1 MNAVLIL
8 LVSIVLH
15 VIGYVFYG
23 GWLAKQWG
31 IDPNR
36 PTPAHEMEDG
46 IDYVPAKAPV
56 LMGHHFS
63 SIAGAGPINGPIQ
76 AAVFGWVPVLLWVLI
91 GGVFFGG
98 VHDFGALFASIRHK
112 GQSIGEV
119 ISDSMGRTAKRIF
132 IIFGYLTLLLVV
144 AAFASIVANT
154 FGTTTSAGVMREGAA
169 LEANLSTAMISL
181 LFIVL
186 AMIFGFLVYRRNVSV
201 GPATAIGI
209 LGIVAIV
216 FIGLNFHP
224 VALSYNVWMWVLGL
238 YILVA
243 SVTPVWILLQPR
255 DYLSSY
261 LLYFMIVVSVI
272 GVLGAAVTGTATLA
286 IPAFG
291 LAEAKGNGLFTTGSV
306 FPALFI
312 TIACGAISGFHSLV
326 SSGTTAK
333 QIDNERN
340 AQPIGYGA
348 MLIECVVAV
357 LALCAVGYVW
367 TDAVGEISADTGKLV
382 SAFASPTAVF
392 ATGISKMIGS
402 FTSEGV
408 QNVMYQMLVLAV
420 SVFCLTSLDTATRLA
435 RYMFQEFW
443 LEDGETPEDVTD
455 GRRILVN
462 PIFATAVTVVLGI
475 ALGMTGYAKIWP
487 LFGAANQLLAALGLI
502 AVCAWLGNIGRNNK
516 MFFIPMCFML
526 VVTVVSLI
534 QTIIAKVTAGGDVWN
549 YIQALIAVLLVVL
562 AIVLA
567 VIAFRT
573 LVDQA
578 DRKDRLKA
586 SAMSNRSVRRGTSAM
601 KEAAKR
607 SAQDPSL
614 RSSGRGNRKSG
625 SRRGKKKR

>member
-1 MNAVLIL
+1 MNAALVLII
-8 LVSIVLH
+8 SIIVL
-15 VIGYVFYG
+15 VAGYIFYG
-23 GWLAKQWG
+23 GWLAKEWG
-31 IDPNR
+31 IDPSR
-36 PTPAHEMEDG
+36 TTPAHELEDG
-46 IDYVPAKAPV
+46 MDYVPAKAPV
-56 LMGHHFS
+56 LLGHHFS

-76 AAVFGWVPVLLWVLI
+76 AAVFGWIPVLLWVLI
-91 GGVFFGG
+91 GGIFFGG
-98 VHDFGALFASIRHK
+98 VHDFGALFASVRHK

-119 ISDSMGRTAKRIF
+119 ISSSMGRTAKRLF
-132 IIFGYLTLLLVV
+132 IIFSYLTLLLVV

-201 GPATAIGI
+201 GPATVFGVA
-209 LGIVAIV
+209 GIVVIV

-224 VALSYNVWMWVLGL
+224 VALSYNAWMWLLGL
-238 YILVA
+238 YILIA

-261 LLYFMIVVSVI
+261 LLYFMIIVSVV
-272 GVLGAAVTGTATLA
+272 GVLGAAITGSGTLA

-291 LAEAKGNGLFTTGSV
+291 LAEAKGNGLFTTGSL

-333 QIDNERN
+333 QIDNERD
-340 AQPIGYGA
+340 ARPIGYGS

-357 LALCAVGYVW
+357 LSLCAVGYVW
-367 TDAVGEISADTGKLV
+367 GDAVGEISAETGKLASV
-382 SAFASPTAVF
+382 FASPTAVF

-402 FTSEGV
+402 FTNEGV
-408 QNVMYQMLVLAV
+408 QNIMYQMLVLAV

-443 LEDGETPEDVTD
+443 LVDGETPDDVKD
-455 GRRILVN
+455 CRKLLVN
-462 PIFATAVTVVLGI
+462 PYFATAITVVLGI
-475 ALGMTGYAKIWP
+475 ALGMTGYTKIWP

-502 AVCAWLGNIGRNNK
+502 AVCAWLGDAGRNNR

-526 VVTVVSLI
+526 VVTIFSLV
-534 QTIIAKVTAGGDVWN
+534 QTVIAKVSAGGDIWN
-549 YIQALIAVLLVVL
+549 YIQALLAGLL
-562 AIVLA
+562 IVLA
-567 VIAFRT
+567 AVLAAIAFRT
-573 LVDQA
+573 L
-578 DRKDRLKA
+578 
-586 SAMSNRSVRRGTSAM
+586 SAQ
-601 KEAAKR
+601 AAK
-607 SAQDPSL
+607 
-614 RSSGRGNRKSG
+614 
-625 SRRGKKKR
+625 KKG

>member
-1 MNAVLIL
+1 MNAAVILIISIII
-8 LVSIVLH
+8 LVA
-15 VIGYVFYG
+15 GYIFYG

-31 IDPNR
+31 IDPSR

-46 IDYVPAKAPV
+46 MDYVPAKAPV

-91 GGVFFGG
+91 GGIFFGG

-119 ISDSMGRTAKRIF
+119 ISSSMGRTAKRLF
-132 IIFGYLTLLLVV
+132 IIFSYLTLLLVV

-169 LEANLSTAMISL
+169 LEANLSTAMISI

-186 AMIFGFLVYRRNVSV
+186 AMVFGFLVYRRNMAVA
-201 GPATAIGI
+201 PATVIGV

-224 VALSYNVWMWVLGL
+224 VALSYNAWMWLLGL
-238 YILVA
+238 YILIA

-261 LLYFMIVVSVI
+261 LLYFMIIVSII
-272 GVLGAAVTGTATLA
+272 GVLGAAITGTGSLA

-333 QIDNERN
+333 QIDNERD

-348 MLIECVVAV
+348 MLIECIVAV
-357 LALCAVGYVW
+357 LSLCAVGYVW
-367 TDAVGEISADTGKLV
+367 GDAVGEISADTGKLA
-382 SAFASPTAVF
+382 SLFASPTAV
-392 ATGISKMIGS
+392 
-402 FTSEGV
+402 
-408 QNVMYQMLVLAV
+408 QMLVLAV

-443 LEDGETPEDVTD
+443 LVDGETPDDVKD
-455 GRRILVN
+455 GRKLLVN
-462 PIFATAVTVVLGI
+462 PYFATAITVVLGI
-475 ALGMTGYAKIWP
+475 ALGMTGYTKIWP

-502 AVCAWLGNIGRNNK
+502 AVCAWLGDCGKNNK

-526 VVTVVSLI
+526 VVTIFSLC
-534 QTIIAKVTAGGDVWN
+534 QTIMAKLSAGGDIWN
-549 YIQALIAVLLVVL
+549 YIQALLAALLVVL
-562 AIVLA
+562 AVVLA

-573 LVDQA
+573 L
-578 DRKDRLKA
+578 
-586 SAMSNRSVRRGTSAM
+586 
-601 KEAAKR
+601 
-607 SAQDPSL
+607 SAQA
-614 RSSGRGNRKSG
+614 
-625 SRRGKKKR
+625 KKKN